1 MTTDRT
7 PLDHGFALSRR
18 RFLAT
23 AAGGAVAAALAGCG
37 LENASSTEPEGAA
50 WGGELQQPPL
60 AMPDVTFT
68 GMDGKPF
75 DLRAETKGKLTLVF
89 PGYTHCP
96 DVCPVFL
103 NIISGALDK
112 LGQAEGGDTRVV
124 FVAIDP
130 TRDTPEVL
138 KEYLSGIHPNLMG
151 VTPDAATLA
160 AFDDALYLPE
170 PVYGTP
176 DENGDYEVG
185 HLSKAFAFLA
195 DGKAHRFYPPN
206 TRQTTWVRDLPRLA
220 AGTYR

>member
-1 MTTDRT
+1 
-7 PLDHGFALSRR
+7 
-18 RFLAT
+18 
-23 AAGGAVAAALAGCG
+23 
-37 LENASSTEPEGAA
+37 
-50 WGGELQQPPL
+50 
-60 AMPDVTFT
+60 
-68 GMDGKPF
+68 MDGKPF

-130 TRDTPEVL
+130 KRDTPEVL
-138 KEYLSGIHPNLMG
+138 KEYLSGIHPNLVG
-151 VTPDAATLA
+151 VSPNAAALA
-160 AFDDALYLPE
+160 AFDEALFLPE

-176 DENGDYEVG
+176 DANGDYEVG
-185 HLSKAFAFLA
+185 HLSKVFAFTP

-206 TRQTTWVRDLPRLA
+206 TRQPTWVRDLPRLA